1 MILTLKKWS
10 LTLNVS
16 HWNPK
21 EFLRKTT
28 VQNLRSRQT
37 DVTMCSNSRE
47 QLDGLEGF
55 FFPSPIK
62 QMSDNFTRKNF
73 SDFIVVFAA
82 QNFAPNWV
90 VLRVSWT
97 VKKRTMDERRG
108 DIFSCCFRET
118 AALQRTKHGSGFCI
132 TAGYKIR

>member
-1 MILTLKKWS
+1 MILTLKKSS

-21 EFLRKTT
+21 EFLKKTT
-28 VQNLRSRQT
+28 VKNLRSRQM
-37 DVTMCSNSRE
+37 DVTMFKFQRTIRC
-47 QLDGLEGF
+47 LEGF